1 MKEIARL
8 TEQEE
13 RVMRTFWQND
23 ISTVKEVLAHL
34 EEPIPPYTTI
44 ASVVGNLEAKG
55 YLKGAKKGRRYEYKV
70 LHSSEDYSQ
79 QTVGSLV
86 DNCLTGSYKEL
97 VQQFVSSSKLSAK
110 ELKEIIE
117 LIEEE
122 EK

>member
-23 ISTVKEVLAHL
+23 IRTVKEVLKHL

-55 YLKGAKKGRRYEYKV
+55 YLKGVKKGIRYEYKI
-70 LHSSEDYSQ
+70 LHTSEEYSQ
-79 QTVGSLV
+79 QTVGTLV
-86 DNCLTGSYKEL
+86 DNYISGGYKEL
-97 VQQFVSSSKLSAK
+97 VQQFVSSSKLSAQ
-110 ELKEIIE
+110 ELKEIID
-117 LIEEE
+117 LIEE
-122 EK
+122 